1 MGDAGSDVSETSRT
15 PIWRSMRPNGAAAAV
30 IDFFDPCMKDA
41 VEARR
46 GLESA
51 LRAALALEEF
61 SLVYQP
67 QVDLATATVTGFE
80 ALLRWTRSDG
90 TAVTPASFITWAG
103 AIGRMPAIGEWVL
116 RTATRDA
123 AS

>member
-51 LRAALALEEF
+51 LRAALALEVF

-67 QVDLATATVTGFE
+67 QVDLAV
-80 ALLRWTRSDG
+80 
-90 TAVTPASFITWAG
+90 
-103 AIGRMPAIGEWVL
+103 
-116 RTATRDA
+116 RDQRLWHRIEGVI
-123 AS
+123 